1 MANSIAFTI
10 PGTPVAKG
18 RAKFARRGNFVTTYT
33 PDKTARYENL
43 VALAGQAMMGVTET
57 DPGRPLLEGPVELRV
72 MAYMPIPASWSMKK
86 QRAAALGE
94 ILPISRPDL
103 DNCIKSIKDGCNKV
117 IWKDD
122 SQVVDII
129 AKKRYGAP
137 RVEIEIVRI

>member
-1 MANSIAFTI
+1 MVGISLL
-10 PGTPVAKG
+10 
-18 RAKFARRGNFVTTYT
+18 RAAQR
-33 PDKTARYENL
+33 